1 MDDDSY
7 PGSFKDGS
15 SGWSDSMVQTEIS
28 QRWIPTKGWIL
39 LTLVIL

>member
-1 MDDDSY
+1 MDDDSH

-15 SGWSDSMVQTEIS
+15 SGCSDSMVQAEIS
-28 QRWIPTKGWIL
+28 QQWIPKKGWIL